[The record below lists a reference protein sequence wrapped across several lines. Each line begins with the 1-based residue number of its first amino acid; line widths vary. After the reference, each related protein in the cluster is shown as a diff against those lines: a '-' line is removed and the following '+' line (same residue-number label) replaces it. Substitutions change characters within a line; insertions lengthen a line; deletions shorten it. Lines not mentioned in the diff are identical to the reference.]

1 MSPFCVQLSFA
12 LSSLQAVPVVALF
25 FLFHA
30 YQSGNQSVR
39 VVDHKGVLWE
49 KKKGIVV
56 GMKLHCSEF
65 FYYNKSTAMHG
76 DFQQ

>member
-1 MSPFCVQLSFA
+1 M
-12 LSSLQAVPVVALF
+12 
-25 FLFHA
+25 
-30 YQSGNQSVR
+30 R